1 MNIYSRDN
9 PVAWKLVKWRAKYR
23 AGKFPYLWQGILDLL
38 KSNRTF
44 NFLDCIKL
52 VNVYANRRDDYL
64 QSTFRKAMREAI
76 TLANKRKRAGYYGN
90 DIDAI
95 FKDIEV

>member
-9 PVAWKLVKWRAKYR
+9 PVAWKLVEWYVEYHV
-23 AGKFPYLWQGILDLL
+23 GEFPYLWKGILDLL

-44 NFLDCIKL
+44 NFMDCIKL

-64 QSTFRKAMREAI
+64 QSTFRKAMRKAI
-76 TLANKRKRAGYYGN
+76 TIANKRKRTGYYMN
-90 DIDAI
+90 DIDEI

>member
-9 PVAWKLVKWRAKYR
+9 TVAWKLVEWYVKYHV
-23 AGKFPYLWQGILDLL
+23 GEFPYLWKGILDLL
-38 KSNRTF
+38 QSNRTF
-44 NFLDCIKL
+44 NFMDCIKL
-52 VNVYANRRDDYL
+52 VNIYANRRDDYL

-76 TLANKRKRAGYYGN
+76 TLANKRKRAGYYTN
-90 DIDAI
+90 DIDEI